1 MQFYR
6 FSSTIL
12 SIWDSLFLA
21 TFVWNKY
28 FRHWAHWQFISNVFC
43 DDMYPHYRVRRQYD
57 FATFTFLY
65 SQTYQTELWNT
76 RMLLF
81 TMLPI
86 FRTAICSLH
95 SSNLF
100 LLILS
105 SIKIFGTLSQVV
117 WCWLD
122 QIFSADDHPFCWT
135 CAAKGTGY
143 FEWLTNA
150 EGIYIMDTYS
160 RSPVQTIPRW
170 GENEGICYQAIIT
183 RAKYLHAL

>member
-1 MQFYR
+1 M
-6 FSSTIL
+6 
-12 SIWDSLFLA
+12 FLA

-135 CAAKGTGY
+135 CAAEGTGY
-143 FEWLTNA
+143 FERLTNS
-150 EGIYIMDTYS
+150 EGFYIVDTHS

-170 GENEGICYQAIIT
+170 GENEGICYQAIFT